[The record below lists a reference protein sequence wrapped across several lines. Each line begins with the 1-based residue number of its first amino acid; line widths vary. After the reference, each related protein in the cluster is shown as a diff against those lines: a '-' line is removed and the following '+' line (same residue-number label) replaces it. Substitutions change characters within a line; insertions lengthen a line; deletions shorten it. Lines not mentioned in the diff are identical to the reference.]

1 MSIFQTRK
9 FSIVLAIVVTT
20 ACLAAPYVVYPVFLM
35 KLMCFMLFA
44 SAFNLLTG
52 YAGLLAFG
60 HAMFFG
66 GAGYVAG
73 YLLKFYGWPTELALL
88 ASVLFAAVAGLL
100 MGLIA
105 IGKQGIYFS
114 MITLAIAQM
123 FYFFC
128 VQTPLTGG
136 ENGLTAIPRGY
147 LFGIIDLRQDM
158 LLYYL
163 VLLIVAAALFMLYRT
178 VHSPFGQVL
187 RGIRENEL
195 RAISMGYDVERF
207 KLIAFVISATMAG
220 LAGAL
225 KAVVLQLVTLV
236 DVSWLTSGDVILMT
250 LVGGIG
256 TILGPVFGAAT
267 IITIQNY
274 LTGFG
279 EWIITI
285 QGIIFF
291 VVILLFR
298 RGVVGELGHFWRR
311 ALRQKSQPAH
321 KPKVK
326 RTFAETPSTPSV

>member
-1 MSIFQTRK
+1 MIPLDTRAMPAA
-9 FSIVLAIVVTT
+9 IAIIAIAIGLLA
-20 ACLAAPYVVYPVFLM
+20 PHVVYPVFLM
-35 KLMCFMLFA
+35 KVLCFMLFA

-73 YLLKFYGWPTELALL
+73 YLLKFSGWTPELAII
-88 ASVLFAAVAGLL
+88 AAVVFAALAGFL
-100 MGLIA
+100 MGIVA

-136 ENGLTAIPRGY
+136 ENGLTAIPRGQ
-147 LFGIIDLRQDM
+147 LFGMIDLRNDM
-158 LLYYL
+158 LLYH
-163 VLLIVAAALFMLYRT
+163 VVFFIVAAAFFVLYRT

-187 RGIRENEL
+187 RGIRENEV
-195 RAISMGYDVERF
+195 RAVSMGYDVERF
-207 KLIAFVISATMAG
+207 KLLAFVISAAMAG

-225 KAVVLQLVTLV
+225 KAIVLQLVTLV

-256 TILGPVFGAAT
+256 TIFGPVFGAAA
-267 IITIQNY
+267 IIAIQNY

-285 QGIIFF
+285 QGVIFF
-291 VVILLFR
+291 FVILLFR
-298 RGVVGELGHFWRR
+298 RGVVGELGHVFRHIRR
-311 ALRQKSQPAH
+311 KRQLAASSNQVEKA
-321 KPKVK
+321 
-326 RTFAETPSTPSV
+326 SVRPVAANSG